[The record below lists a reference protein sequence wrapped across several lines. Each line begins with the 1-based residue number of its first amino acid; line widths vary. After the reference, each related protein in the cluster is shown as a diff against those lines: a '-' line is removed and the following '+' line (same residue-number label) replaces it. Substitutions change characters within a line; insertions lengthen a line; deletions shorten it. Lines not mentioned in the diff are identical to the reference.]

1 MDGPPDNPRICSIA
15 KRISPLPPEL
25 IAPIIADQQ
34 LHRVLELSLV
44 PTAGPSLLWAIKNS
58 FQWKWLFVRE
68 DGTNQL
74 EELQRLFK
82 SINLLSWAWCR
93 QAAMRIPAMA
103 KRYDLDVDSGSKKT
117 TSLGQLQEEF
127 LSVFQ
132 DLLPVPRR
140 QRRFRGLTEA
150 EFESVTRFLPKDIM
164 SRIKSAEAPESIRI
178 PTLEECMKSKEPAAE
193 LASTIAS
200 HDWTTDQA
208 QTFLSYLAQALALEA
223 QAKSQELRRLADL
236 YEVFPAELKEPFAPQ
251 ERGGDAAKQHVLDGL
266 RRDARRVLTRP
277 IRTSGKVDGGYPF
290 NWNRHSHPYRFRYPH
305 PALVP
310 ADWVLRL
317 ICLAL
322 ERYPL
327 PDDGGAAEAAGS
339 SEQGLRYPPEL
350 LPDLRQCVHGLP
362 NILEYSGVSAYA
374 RYRQLSDP
382 SFNVAHVSY
391 LKKTKEVS
399 SHCYAELDW
408 LEALLRC
415 VSWIKGE
422 APELV
427 QESLKTPTD
436 QDTVREEG
444 AKSLST
450 GEKIQSTGAI
460 SLVDYAP
467 LLTRDDY
474 ESYISR
480 ESAEVIAQQLRVD
493 SSLSS
498 GDLDRLPSLLAL
510 YLPRIPSER
519 ARDVAA
525 CLLPG
530 ADRSVRELTY
540 QDMVKKAQKAIRR
553 APVGVPFEDYHGYT
567 YHPKIKD
574 STADLSAERTWE
586 VLRDYAA
593 SRPAPSGGPLR
604 YCYVCQTYLSHA
616 HKVFPRMCEPCGE
629 FNIAGSAVSLPP
641 NLELGGKVALVTG
654 GRINLGFHTALR
666 LLRCG
671 AAVIVSTRYPEDAVT
686 RYENESD
693 FAIWKDRLK
702 IVGADFRAAGDAF
715 QLVERVRNLV
725 GRMGGV
731 LHILINNAAQT
742 LTDSVRKERDAVSR
756 EKLLKGQETDKPNLI
771 THPYEPRVRGVTGHG
786 LIESSGVE
794 ASKLSGQIA
803 GDISEKD
810 ASALTGQATELSS
823 SVAEAEDG
831 PSSWVQSLADIP
843 YEDVI
848 SAHSVNTFVP
858 LILIRELM
866 PLMNHAMRPGYS
878 PASAGPPLG
887 YVVNVSSREGLFE
900 RSPRSQAKN
909 NGRHVHTNMS
919 KAGLNMLTETEAYR
933 AWRGARVAMN
943 TVDPGYMSAAPEF
956 EHAHGG
962 ERPLGWEDGAGRV
975 LWPVAM
981 GERLVTDKK
990 AAPVWGR
997 FLKHYG
1003 ATRVDVRLGRG

>member
-1 MDGPPDNPRICSIA
+1 MDGPPDNPRICAIA
-15 KRISPLPPEL
+15 KRLSPLPPEL

-58 FQWKWLFVRE
+58 LQWKWLLVRE

-82 SINLLSWAWCR
+82 SINLLSWTWCR
-93 QAAMRIPAMA
+93 QVAVRIPAMA
-103 KRYDLDVDSGSKKT
+103 KRYHLDVDSGSKT
-117 TSLGQLQEEF
+117 ISLGQLQEEF
-127 LSVFQ
+127 LSVFR
-132 DLLPVPRR
+132 DLLPVPGRHKR
-140 QRRFRGLTEA
+140 LRGL
-150 EFESVTRFLPKDIM
+150 RDIM
-164 SRIKSAEAPESIRI
+164 TRIESAEAPENIHT
-178 PTLEECMKSKEPAAE
+178 PKLEECMKSKEPLAE
-193 LASTIAS
+193 LASTVAS
-200 HDWTTDQA
+200 HNWTADQA
-208 QTFLSYLAQALALEA
+208 QTFLPYLAQAFTLQA
-223 QAKSQELRRLADL
+223 QAKSHELHRLADL

-251 ERGGDAAKQHVLDGL
+251 ERRGDAAKQHILGGL
-266 RRDARRVLTRP
+266 RRDAQRVLTKP
-277 IRTSGKVDGGYPF
+277 IRTSGKVDGSS
-290 NWNRHSHPYRFRYPH
+290 NWNRRSYPYRFRYPH

-310 ADWVLRL
+310 ADWVLGL

-327 PDDGGAAEAAGS
+327 PEDGGTAGAES

-350 LPDLRQCVHGLP
+350 LPDLRQCARGLP
-362 NILEYSGVSAYA
+362 HILEFSGISAYA
-374 RYRQLSDP
+374 RYRQLSGP
-382 SFNVAHVSY
+382 SFNVAHLSY

-399 SHCYAELDW
+399 PHCYAELDW

-427 QESLKTPTD
+427 QESLKTPNGK
-436 QDTVREEG
+436 VHEG
-444 AKSLST
+444 AKALST
-450 GEKIQSTGAI
+450 GEIIQSPGAT

-467 LLTRDDY
+467 ILTPEDY
-474 ESYISR
+474 EAYISR
-480 ESAEVIAQQLRVD
+480 EPAEVIAQQLRLD

-498 GDLDRLPSLLAL
+498 GDLDHLPSLLAL

-519 ARDVAA
+519 ARDIAA

-540 QDMVKKAQKAIRR
+540 QDMVKKAQKAIRKHPIR
-553 APVGVPFEDYHGYT
+553 ISYEDYHGYT
-567 YHPKIKD
+567 YHPQVKD
-574 STADLSAERTWE
+574 WTTDLSAEGTWG

-593 SRPAPSGGPLR
+593 SKPALSGGPLR

-641 NLELGGKVALVTG
+641 NLKLGGKVALVTG

-693 FAIWKDRLK
+693 FAVWKDRLK
-702 IVGADFRAAGDAF
+702 IIGADFRAAGDAF
-715 QLVERVRNLV
+715 QLVEQVRNLV
-725 GRMGGV
+725 GQMGGV

-742 LTDSVRKERDAVSR
+742 LTDSVRKEQDAVSR
-756 EKLLKGQETDKPNLI
+756 EKLLKGQEADKPILI
-771 THPYEPRVRGVTGHG
+771 THSYEPRVRGVSDHR
-786 LIESSGVE
+786 LIESSDTE
-794 ASKLSGQIA
+794 ASKLSGQITE
-803 GDISEKD
+803 DSSKKNT
-810 ASALTGQATELSS
+810 SALAGQATDLSS
-823 SVAEAEDG
+823 PVAQGEDG

-866 PLMNHAMRPGYS
+866 PLMNHEMRPSYS
-878 PASAGPPLG
+878 PSSAGPPLG
-887 YVVNVSSREGLFE
+887 YIVNVSSREGLFE
-900 RSPRSQAKN
+900 KSAKSQAKN
-909 NGRHVHTNMS
+909 GKHVHTNMS
-919 KAGLNMLTETEAYR
+919 KAGLNMITETEAYP
-933 AWRGARVAMN
+933 AWRRAHVAIN

-956 EHAHGG
+956 EYAHGG

-975 LWPVAM
+975 LWPIAM
-981 GERLVTDKK
+981 GERTARDKK
-990 AAPVWGR
+990 SAPVWGR